1 MSWSSN
7 LYSGCMQSFSLNH
20 PITAGL
26 GISLPISLVKLLSH
40 TTFNL
45 KGKSK
50 LNLVAESRII
60 YIYVF
65 LLIFETLILH

>member
-1 MSWSSN
+1 MSSSSN

-20 PITAGL
+20 PITVGL
-26 GISLPISLVKLLSH
+26 GIPLPISLVKLLSH

-50 LNLVAESRII
+50 LNLVAQSRII
-60 YIYVF
+60 CLSF
-65 LLIFETLILH
+65 NFEALILH